1 MSELSAHAASKMF
14 VIARAREIRIIGRFE
29 LAVREAAV
37 PVAVVTAHGIAE
49 RVNVAVGLDRRR
61 IAVDERD
68 AFRIAIHANLAP
80 EARW

>member
-1 MSELSAHAASKMF
+1 MSELSAHAASKMI
-14 VIARAREIRIIGRFE
+14 VIARARQIRNIGRFE
-29 LAVREAAV
+29 LAVREAV
-37 PVAVVTAHGIAE
+37 SVAVVTAHGIAE
-49 RVNVAVGLDRRR
+49 RVNMAVGLDRRR

>member
-1 MSELSAHAASKMF
+1 MSELSAHAASKMI
-14 VIARAREIRIIGRFE
+14 VIARARQIRNIGRFE
-29 LAVREAAV
+29 LAVREAV

-49 RVNVAVGLDRRR
+49 RVNVAVGFDRRR